1 VYLNLLIT
9 GCVCSGIVSIASFF
23 LYVRSRMQY
32 REEKERRF
40 QQVHFSSLALFVVF
54 GVLILIE
61 LSHRYNPPRIRY

>member
-9 GCVCSGIVSIASFF
+9 GCVLSGVVTVVSFF
-23 LYVRSRMQY
+23 GYVRNRMQY
-32 REEKERRF
+32 REDKERRF
-40 QQVHFSSLALFVVF
+40 QQVHFSSLVLFVVF